1 MKLFKW
7 LFLIVGA
14 YILAF
19 ALLYILAERRSA
31 PAQTTALSFAP
42 IEAKAAGLS
51 PAASRYQLD
60 ASASKFM
67 AHASRSGFLWFKGH
81 GHHIA
86 VREFTG
92 EARLDPDSVGSSS
105 LTIIAKSASMEETS
119 DVFTAPQKQIIN
131 KELRDIVLLPD
142 QYPEITFRSTQ
153 VTGSSTG
160 RGQYDLKISG
170 NLTLLGVTRPITIP
184 TKVTVNGGEMRAQ
197 GQFSISRGDFKVK
210 ATSAFHGMV
219 RVADRVN
226 FEFDIV
232 GRP

>member
-7 LFLIVGA
+7 LFVIVGT
-14 YILAF
+14 YVLAF
-19 ALLYILAERRSA
+19 ASLYTFANRRSV
-31 PAQTTALSFAP
+31 PAQTAALSLAP
-42 IEAKAAGLS
+42 AEAKAAVIS
-51 PAASRYQLD
+51 PSASRYQLD

-92 EARLDPDSVGSSS
+92 EAVLDPDSLGNSS
-105 LTIIAKSASMEETS
+105 LTINAKSASMEETS

-131 KELRDIVLLPD
+131 KELHDIVLLPD

-160 RGQYDLKISG
+160 PGQYDLKISG
-170 NLTLLGVTRPITIP
+170 NLTLLGTTRLITIP
-184 TKVTVNGGEMRAQ
+184 TRVTVSGNQMRAQ
-197 GQFSISRGDFKVK
+197 GEFSISRGDFKVK

-219 RVADRVN
+219 RIADKVS

-232 GRP
+232 GHP